1 MISLDTLPVFFLAVI
16 LLLLS
21 PGPNMAFVL
30 SQAIARGWR
39 GGLMAAVGITIADL
53 TLAVL
58 TATGVTAL
66 VASWPPSFDV
76 IRYAGVLYLL
86 WLAFKTLRGGGGLG
100 ALDTREQQPLMRILF
115 SATLNSLLNPKALL
129 FFMVFLPQFV
139 QPERGQV
146 GWQLIQLGV
155 MLALTAT
162 VFHSLLGVFGAAI
175 HRRLASTGRW
185 AKVQSLGLA
194 TVLTM
199 LAVRLALLSRP

>member
-39 GGLMAAVGITIADL
+39 GGLMAALGITIADL

-66 VASWPPSFDV
+66 VASWPPSFDI
-76 IRYAGVLYLL
+76 IRYAGAVYLL
-86 WLAFKTLRGGGGLG
+86 WLAFKTLRGSGLG
-100 ALDTREQQPLMRILF
+100 ALNSSEQLPLMRILF

-139 QPERGQV
+139 VPERGQV

-162 VFHSLLGVFGAAI
+162 VFHSILGVFGAAI

-194 TVLTM
+194 TVLTL

>member
-1 MISLDTLPVFFLAVI
+1 MVSLDTLPVFFLAVI

-39 GGLMAAVGITIADL
+39 GGLMAAAGITIADL
-53 TLAVL
+53 SLAVL

-66 VASWPPSFDV
+66 VASWPPSFDL
-76 IRYAGVLYLL
+76 IRYAGAVYLL
-86 WLAFKTLRGGGGLG
+86 WLAFKTLRGGGLG
-100 ALDTREQQPLMRILF
+100 ALNGGEQLPLARILF

-139 QPERGQV
+139 QPERGHV

-162 VFHSLLGVFGAAI
+162 VFHAVLGVFGAAI

-194 TVLTM
+194 TVLTA